1 MYICINPGITPVVG
15 ETGAGKLLGTG
26 NISSRITDVDV
37 IKVLT
42 TLSTDAASTRGNRGG
57 EDFLQHPLD
66 LLIE

>member
-1 MYICINPGITPVVG
+1 MYICINPGITPVAG

-42 TLSTDAASTRGNRGG
+42 TLSTDAASTRGNSGG
-57 EDFLQHPLD
+57 EGSLHEPPDP
-66 LLIE
+66 LIE